1 MITRPSWISDD
12 QFAQAS
18 QVAGE
23 ASNGPRVACLV
34 EGHASE
40 CIRRSTISGGG
51 GGGEG
56 GFVRNTCMALNLSL
70 YSQALRHLLKQDP
83 SDRTTDYA
91 GVGIKRACALIF
103 YSAGRVAHIIAMLQ
117 SSRRWNS

>member
-51 GGGEG
+51 GG
-56 GFVRNTCMALNLSL
+56 FVRNPCMALNLTL

-83 SDRTTDYA
+83 SDQTTDYA
-91 GVGIKRACALIF
+91 GVGIK
-103 YSAGRVAHIIAMLQ
+103 
-117 SSRRWNS
+117 